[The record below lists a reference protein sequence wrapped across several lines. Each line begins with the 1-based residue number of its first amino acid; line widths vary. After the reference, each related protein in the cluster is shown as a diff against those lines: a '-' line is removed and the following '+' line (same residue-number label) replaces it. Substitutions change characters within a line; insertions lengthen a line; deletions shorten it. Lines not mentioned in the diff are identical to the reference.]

1 MTIGERVAFRRKQL
15 GLTQLELAQKM
26 GYKSKTTINKIE
38 LGINDISQKNI
49 WKLAE
54 ALDTNPAWLMGWEE
68 KETPALSE
76 KQETALKFVETLS
89 EEKLDAM
96 IKFFESDEKINAILK
111 LLGE

>member
-68 KETPALSE
+68 KEQPTLSE
-76 KQETALKFVETLS
+76 KRQAALEII
-89 EEKLDAM
+89 EKL
-96 IKFFESDEKINAILK
+96 SDDQIDAILK